1 MTVLLLKG
9 VKESK
14 EEEEA
19 RRVVHHRDAQG
30 SAAVC
35 CELSHSYTTCFM
47 VYVAW
52 LDVVL
57 LVSHTRVPFAYDW
70 NKPSSSSSSGRS
82 VLLSLH
88 GYSRKGALAL
98 ALHSTPSCW
107 PAAGLLL
114 ACCTAVMFPS
124 LISHI
129 FVCTTV
135 AYSTADTL

>member
-1 MTVLLLKG
+1 MTGAERRMTVLLLKG

-70 NKPSSSSSSGRS
+70 NKPSSSSGRS

-88 GYSRKGALAL
+88 
-98 ALHSTPSCW
+98 
-107 PAAGLLL
+107 GLLL